1 MSGEPVAA
9 DAPTPSPTDA
19 VAALSVDELTALAA
33 EHGYLV
39 DEGLATAIYLAV
51 KLRRPLLLEGAP
63 GVGKTEAAKFLAT
76 ITARDLTR
84 LQCYEGIDSGQAIY
98 EWDHVAQLLHARV
111 AATAGADVVVEDVY
125 AERFLR
131 ERPLLRSVR
140 RADSTLLLIDEIDR
154 ADVEFEALLLEF
166 LSDFQVSIP
175 ELGTVRASEPPLV
188 VLTSNRTRELAGAL
202 RRRCLYHWIDFPDA
216 AREQAIVRTRA
227 PELDERAA
235 AAIVAA
241 VRRARDRPLLRP
253 PGIAETI
260 EWARGA
266 AVLTRR
272 GTPWPEA
279 LTAALGLLVKDRDD
293 LALLKADAA
302 RAAASVTGDDEPGER
317 P

>member
-1 MSGEPVAA
+1 MSSEPVTAA
-9 DAPTPSPTDA
+9 APISSLTDEI
-19 VAALSVDELTALAA
+19 AALSVDGLTALAA

-63 GVGKTEAAKFLAT
+63 GVGKTEAAKFLAA
-76 ITARDLTR
+76 ITGRDLTR

-111 AATAGADVVVEDVY
+111 ATTAGADVAVEDVY

-140 RADSTLLLIDEIDR
+140 RAQSTLLLIDEVDR

-175 ELGTVRASEPPLV
+175 ELGTIRASEPPLV

-216 AREQAIVRTRA
+216 DREREIVRARA

-293 LALLKADAA
+293 LALLRADAA
-302 RAAASVTGDDEPGER
+302 RAAASVTGDDESGAR